1 MSRWDRI
8 QGLTEAQRSVL
19 LALLE
24 HEGTGASAEELL
36 KTCGYSTAII
46 YRSLRE
52 LHRQGLIRV
61 VAERRQSLNGTGFR
75 VWAITPA
82 GVKRI
87 YLIRRD
93 GPRRKQTRWPSR
105 RAAAARK
112 RLAAE
117 GRPFGSDQ
125 YDYA

>member
-8 QGLTEAQRSVL
+8 QGLTKAQRTL
-19 LALLE
+19 LLDLFEAE
-24 HEGTGASAEELL
+24 QTGASAEELGASRGL
-36 KTCGYSTAII
+36 STMNV
-46 YRSLRE
+46 YRTLAE
-52 LHRQGLIRV
+52 LQRQGLARV
-61 VAERRQSLNGTGFR
+61 VAERRLSTHGNGFNL
-75 VWAITPA
+75 WAITPD

-93 GPRRKQTRWPSR
+93 GPRKKQTEWPSR

-112 RLAAE
+112 RLATE

-125 YDYA
+125 YV

>member
-8 QGLTEAQRSVL
+8 QGLTEAQRAVL

-24 HEGTGASAEELL
+24 ADQNGASAEELRGSCDVSR
-36 KTCGYSTAII
+36 KII
-46 YRSLRE
+46 YSALAELR
-52 LHRQGLIRV
+52 RQGLARV
-61 VAERRQSLNGTGFR
+61 VAERRLSATGTAFNI
-75 VWAITPA
+75 WTITPD

-93 GPRRKQTRWPSR
+93 GPRKKQTRWPSR
-105 RAAAARK
+105 RAAAARR

-125 YDYA
+125 YV

>member
-8 QGLTEAQRSVL
+8 QGLTEAQRRIL
-19 LALLE
+19 GTLLE
-24 HEGTGASAEELL
+24 HEVTGASAEELGGS
-36 KTCGYSTAII
+36 CDMSQPVV
-46 YRSLRE
+46 YRALVE
-52 LHRQGLIRV
+52 LQRQGLARV
-61 VAERRQSLNGTGFR
+61 VAERRLSAYGTPFNI
-75 VWAITPA
+75 WAITPN

-93 GPRRKQTRWPSR
+93 GPRKKQTRWPSR

-125 YDYA
+125 YV

>member
-8 QGLTEAQRSVL
+8 QGLTEAQRAVL
-19 LALLE
+19 LALL
-24 HEGTGASAEELL
+24 GADQNGSSAEELGRSCDL
-36 KTCGYSTAII
+36 SRKII
-46 YRSLRE
+46 YSALAELR
-52 LHRQGLIRV
+52 RQGLARV
-61 VAERRQSLNGTGFR
+61 VAERRLSTNGNAFN
-75 VWAITPA
+75 VWTITPN

-93 GPRRKQTRWPSR
+93 GPRKKQTQWPSR

-125 YDYA
+125 YA

>member
-8 QGLTEAQRSVL
+8 QGLTEAQRAVL

-24 HEGTGASAEELL
+24 ADQNGASAEELGRSCDL
-36 KTCGYSTAII
+36 SRKII
-46 YRSLRE
+46 YSALAELR
-52 LHRQGLIRV
+52 RQGLARV
-61 VAERRQSLNGTGFR
+61 VAERRLSATGNTFNI
-75 VWAITPA
+75 WTITPN

-93 GPRRKQTRWPSR
+93 GPRKKQTRWPSR
-105 RAAAARK
+105 RAAAARR

-125 YDYA
+125 YV

>member
-8 QGLTEAQRSVL
+8 QGLTGAQRIIL

-24 HEGTGASAEELL
+24 ADQNGVSAGEL
-36 KTCGYSTAII
+36 CGSC
-46 YRSLRE
+46 SLSERIVYLALAE
-52 LHRQGLIRV
+52 LRRRGLARV
-61 VAERRQSLNGTGFR
+61 VADRRLSDKGTRFN
-75 VWAITPA
+75 VWALTPE
-82 GVKRI
+82 GVRTL

-93 GPRRKQTRWPSR
+93 GPRKKQTRWPSR

-125 YDYA
+125 YV

>member
-8 QGLTEAQRSVL
+8 QGLTEAQRIVL

-24 HEGTGASAEELL
+24 VDQNGASAEDLRRSRGLSAKSVYTALVELQ
-36 KTCGYSTAII
+36 
-46 YRSLRE
+46 
-52 LHRQGLIRV
+52 RQGLARV
-61 VAERRQSLNGTGFR
+61 AAERRLSANGGPFN

-82 GVKRI
+82 GVKKI

-93 GPRRKQTRWPSR
+93 GPRKKQTRWPSR

-112 RLAAE
+112 RLAKE

-125 YDYA
+125 YV

>member
-1 MSRWDRI
+1 MSHWDRI
-8 QGLTEAQRSVL
+8 QGLTEAQRTIL
-19 LALLE
+19 LALLGAE
-24 HEGTGASAEELL
+24 RTGASAEELSGSCRL
-36 KTCGYSTAII
+36 SIGAI
-46 YRSLRE
+46 YRALAE
-52 LHRQGLIRV
+52 LQRQGLARV
-61 VAERRQSLNGTGFR
+61 VAERRLSANGNGFSI
-75 VWAITPA
+75 WSITPN

-93 GPRRKQTRWPSR
+93 GPRQKQTRWPSR

-125 YDYA
+125 YV

>member
-8 QGLTEAQRSVL
+8 QGLTEAQRALL

-24 HEGTGASAEELL
+24 ADQNGASAEELQRSRGL
-36 KTCGYSTAII
+36 SGKTVYSGLAE
-46 YRSLRE
+46 LR
-52 LHRQGLIRV
+52 RQGMVRA
-61 VAERRQSLNGTGFR
+61 VAERRLSANGQLFNIWSL
-75 VWAITPA
+75 TPA
-82 GVKRI
+82 GVKKI

-93 GPRRKQTRWPSR
+93 GPRKKQTEWPSR

-125 YDYA
+125 YI

>member
-8 QGLTEAQRSVL
+8 QGLTKAQRTLL

-24 HEGTGASAEELL
+24 ADRNGASVEELSGSRRL
-36 KTCGYSTAII
+36 STMVV
-46 YRSLRE
+46 YRALVE
-52 LHRQGLIRV
+52 LQRQGLARV
-61 VAERRQSLNGTGFR
+61 VAERRLSAHGQPFSI
-75 VWAITPA
+75 WAITPE

-93 GPRRKQTRWPSR
+93 GPRKKQTEWPSR

-125 YDYA
+125 YV

>member
-1 MSRWDRI
+1 MSHWDRI
-8 QGLTEAQRSVL
+8 QGLTEAQRLLL

-24 HEGTGASAEELL
+24 AEQTGASAEELSGSRNL
-36 KTCGYSTAII
+36 SIGAVYGA
-46 YRSLRE
+46 LRE
-52 LHRQGLIRV
+52 LQRQGLARV
-61 VAERRQSLNGTGFR
+61 VAGRRLSAHGVSFNI
-75 VWAITPA
+75 WAITPA
-82 GVKRI
+82 GVKKI

-93 GPRRKQTRWPSR
+93 GPRKKQTEWPSR

-125 YDYA
+125 YV

>member
-8 QGLTEAQRSVL
+8 QGLTEAQRGVL

-24 HEGTGASAEELL
+24 ADQNGASAEELRR
-36 KTCGYSTAII
+36 SRDVSRAII
-46 YRSLRE
+46 YRALAE
-52 LHRQGLIRV
+52 LQRQGLARV
-61 VAERRQSLNGTGFR
+61 VAERRSPGPGAHFNVWSL
-75 VWAITPA
+75 TPE
-82 GVKRI
+82 GVRKI

-93 GPRRKQTRWPSR
+93 GPRKKQTRWPSR

-125 YDYA
+125 YV

>member
-8 QGLTEAQRSVL
+8 QGLTKAQRTLL

-24 HEGTGASAEELL
+24 AEQTGASAEELGRSCRL
-36 KTCGYSTAII
+36 SPMNV
-46 YRSLRE
+46 YRALAE
-52 LHRQGLIRV
+52 LQRQGLARV
-61 VAERRQSLNGTGFR
+61 AAERRLSAHGQPFSI
-75 VWAITPA
+75 WAIAPR
-82 GVKRI
+82 GVKKI

-93 GPRRKQTRWPSR
+93 GPRQKQTRWPSR

-125 YDYA
+125 YV

>member
-8 QGLTEAQRSVL
+8 QGLTEAQRLLL

-24 HEGTGASAEELL
+24 AEQTGASAEELSGSRNL
-36 KTCGYSTAII
+36 SIGAVYGA
-46 YRSLRE
+46 LRE
-52 LHRQGLIRV
+52 LQRRGLAHV
-61 VAERRQSLNGTGFR
+61 VAGRRLSANGNPFNI
-75 VWAITPA
+75 WAITPA
-82 GVKRI
+82 GVKKI

-93 GPRRKQTRWPSR
+93 GPRKKQTQWPSR

-112 RLAAE
+112 RLAKE

-125 YDYA
+125 YV

>member
-1 MSRWDRI
+1 MSHWDRI
-8 QGLTEAQRSVL
+8 QGLTEAQRLILGSL
-19 LALLE
+19 ME
-24 HEGTGASAEELL
+24 HEATGASAEELGGSCRL
-36 KTCGYSTAII
+36 SPAVV
-46 YRSLRE
+46 YRSLHE
-52 LHRQGLIRV
+52 LRRQGLARV
-61 VAERRQSLNGTGFR
+61 AAERRLPGPGGPFNL
-75 VWAITPA
+75 WAITPN

-93 GPRRKQTRWPSR
+93 GPRRKQTEWPSR

-125 YDYA
+125 YV

>member
-19 LALLE
+19 TALLE
-24 HEGTGASAEELL
+24 YEKTGAASEELSRSCSL
-36 KTCGYSTAII
+36 SRKII
-46 YRSLRE
+46 YSALGELR
-52 LHRQGLIRV
+52 RQGLARV
-61 VAERRQSLNGTGFR
+61 VAVRRLSAHGNPINIWTL
-75 VWAITPA
+75 TPE

-93 GPRRKQTRWPSR
+93 GPRKRQTRWPSR

-112 RLAAE
+112 RLAKE

-125 YDYA
+125 YI

>member
-8 QGLTEAQRSVL
+8 QGLTEAQRRILGV
-19 LALLE
+19 LLE
-24 HEGTGASAEELL
+24 HEVTGASAEELRRV
-36 KTCGYSTAII
+36 TGYSLSTTVIRALED
-46 YRSLRE
+46 LR
-52 LHRQGLIRV
+52 RQGLVRV
-61 VAERRQSLNGTGFR
+61 VAVHREPRFR
-75 VWAITPA
+75 AESHIWALTPK
-82 GVKRI
+82 GVRAL

-93 GPRRKQTRWPSR
+93 GPRKKQTRWPSR

-125 YDYA
+125 YV

>member
-8 QGLTEAQRSVL
+8 QGLTEAQRVLL

-24 HEGTGASAEELL
+24 ADQNGASAEELGGS
-36 KTCGYSTAII
+36 CGLSTRGVYSGLAE
-46 YRSLRE
+46 LR
-52 LHRQGLIRV
+52 RQGLARV
-61 VAERRQSLNGTGFR
+61 VAERRLSARGNGFNI
-75 VWAITPA
+75 WAITPN
-82 GVKRI
+82 GVRRI

-93 GPRRKQTRWPSR
+93 GPRQKQTRWPSR

-125 YDYA
+125 YV

>member
-8 QGLTEAQRSVL
+8 QGLTEAQRAVL

-24 HEGTGASAEELL
+24 ADQNGSSAEELQGSCDL
-36 KTCGYSTAII
+36 SGRIV
-46 YRSLRE
+46 YRALTELR
-52 LHRQGLIRV
+52 RQGLARV
-61 VAERRQSLNGTGFR
+61 VAERRLSANGNTFN
-75 VWAITPA
+75 VWALTPD
-82 GVKRI
+82 GVKTI

-93 GPRRKQTRWPSR
+93 GPRKKQTRWPSR

-125 YDYA
+125 YI

>member
-8 QGLTEAQRSVL
+8 QGLTEAQRLLL

-24 HEGTGASAEELL
+24 AEQTGASADELSGSRNL
-36 KTCGYSTAII
+36 SIGATYGA
-46 YRSLRE
+46 LRE
-52 LHRQGLIRV
+52 LQRQGLVRV
-61 VAERRQSLNGTGFR
+61 AAEKHLPGPGAHFNI
-75 VWAITPA
+75 WAITPA
-82 GVKRI
+82 GVKMI

-93 GPRRKQTRWPSR
+93 GPRKKQTRWPSR

-112 RLAAE
+112 RLAKE

-125 YDYA
+125 YV

>member
-8 QGLTEAQRSVL
+8 QGLTEAQRTIL

-24 HEGTGASAEELL
+24 ADQNGTSADELRGSCSL
-36 KTCGYSTAII
+36 SERSV
-46 YRSLRE
+46 YRALAELR
-52 LHRQGLIRV
+52 RRGLAHV
-61 VAERRQSLNGTGFR
+61 VAERRLSDKGAWLNIWTL
-75 VWAITPA
+75 TPE
-82 GVKRI
+82 GVRTL

-93 GPRRKQTRWPSR
+93 GPRKKQTRWPSR
-105 RAAAARK
+105 RAAAARR

-125 YDYA
+125 YV

>member
-8 QGLTEAQRSVL
+8 QGLTEAQRILL

-24 HEGTGASAEELL
+24 ADQNGVSAEELSGSCRL
-36 KTCGYSTAII
+36 SSMAV
-46 YRSLRE
+46 YRALAELR
-52 LHRQGLIRV
+52 RQGLARV
-61 VAERRQSLNGTGFR
+61 VAERRLSARGAPFNI
-75 VWAITPA
+75 WAITPN
-82 GVKRI
+82 GVRRI

-93 GPRRKQTRWPSR
+93 GPRKKQTQWPSR

-125 YDYA
+125 YI

>member
-8 QGLTEAQRSVL
+8 QGLTEAQRAVL

-24 HEGTGASAEELL
+24 ADQNGASAEELRGSRNL
-36 KTCGYSTAII
+36 SRNII
-46 YRSLRE
+46 YSALAELR
-52 LHRQGLIRV
+52 RQGLARV
-61 VAERRQSLNGTGFR
+61 VAERRLSANGNTFNI
-75 VWAITPA
+75 WTITPD

-93 GPRRKQTRWPSR
+93 GPRKKQTRWPSR
-105 RAAAARK
+105 RAAAARR

-125 YDYA
+125 YV

>member
-8 QGLTEAQRSVL
+8 QGLTEAQRRILGV
-19 LALLE
+19 LLE
-24 HEGTGASAEELL
+24 HEVTGASAEELRRV
-36 KTCGYSTAII
+36 TGYSLSATVI
-46 YRSLRE
+46 RSLEDLR
-52 LHRQGLIRV
+52 RQGLVRV
-61 VAERRQSLNGTGFR
+61 VAVHQEPRFR
-75 VWAITPA
+75 TESHIWALTPK
-82 GVKRI
+82 GVKAL

-93 GPRRKQTRWPSR
+93 GPRQKQTRWPSR

-125 YDYA
+125 YV

>member
-8 QGLTEAQRSVL
+8 QGLTEAQRRI
-19 LALLE
+19 LASLLE
-24 HEGTGASAEELL
+24 HELTGASAEELRRATRYAL
-36 KTCGYSTAII
+36 STTVIRALED
-46 YRSLRE
+46 LR
-52 LHRQGLIRV
+52 RRGLVRV
-61 VAERRQSLNGTGFR
+61 VAVHRGPCFRAERLI
-75 VWAITPA
+75 WALTPE
-82 GVKRI
+82 GVKTL

-93 GPRRKQTRWPSR
+93 GPREKQTRWPSR

-125 YDYA
+125 YV

>member
-8 QGLTEAQRSVL
+8 QGLTEAQRAIL

-24 HEGTGASAEELL
+24 HEKTGAAPEELSRS
-36 KTCGYSTAII
+36 CGLSVYSVYSA
-46 YRSLRE
+46 LGE
-52 LHRQGLIRV
+52 LHRQRLARV
-61 VAERRQSLNGTGFR
+61 VALRRLSANGNPFNIWG
-75 VWAITPA
+75 ITSA
-82 GVKRI
+82 GVKKI

-93 GPRRKQTRWPSR
+93 GPRKKQTEWPSR

-112 RLAAE
+112 RLAKE

-125 YDYA
+125 YI

>member
-8 QGLTEAQRSVL
+8 QGLTEAQRRILGV
-19 LALLE
+19 LLE
-24 HEGTGASAEELL
+24 HELTGASAEELRRV
-36 KTCGYSTAII
+36 TGYSLSTTVIRALED
-46 YRSLRE
+46 LR
-52 LHRQGLIRV
+52 RRGFVRV
-61 VAERRQSLNGTGFR
+61 VAVHQEPCFRAERHI
-75 VWAITPA
+75 WALTTQ
-82 GVKRI
+82 GVKVL

-125 YDYA
+125 SV